1 MAGRAIGVYAPGVGG
16 YAFDR
21 GVGGLWR
28 GGRGRCCRGGRKAP
42 QLRGLA
48 AERPRRFRVH
58 GLRDCVQGMPFRVL
72 RGPAAARPRRFRGD
86 RGLLPRDKYLRTRL
100 GVCWPRIGPYG

>member
-48 AERPRRFRVH
+48 AERPRRFR
-58 GLRDCVQGMPFRVL
+58 
-72 RGPAAARPRRFRGD
+72 GD